1 MAFKTSSSDGSE
13 DRSSPLCMIG
23 AREFLGH
30 RNAEPGISKDGG
42 GARHC
47 LELGVV
53 DVDVFC

>member
-1 MAFKTSSSDGSE
+1 
-13 DRSSPLCMIG
+13 MIG

-47 LELGVV
+47 LELGIV